1 VQWWS
6 QSRSGSNSLK
16 DAVFTVSPRAKGS
29 AIADIVAE
37 RNGGSLPIVEEDR
50 TCVGLVSECDRLRGM
65 DTGQDLSQLAA
76 TDSLTHDIVRVTEEM
91 PVKDVVHRRQEQQ
104 CSEGWSSTA
113 RPSWA

>member
-1 VQWWS
+1 MQWWS
-6 QSRSGSNSLK
+6 QSRSGSSRLE

-65 DTGQDLSQLAA
+65 DTGQDLSQVAA
-76 TDSLTHDIVRVTEEM
+76 TDIMTRDIVTVTEEM
-91 PVKDVVHRRQEQQ
+91 PGKDVVHRFQEQQ
-104 CSEGWSSTA
+104 CSEGRS
-113 RPSWA
+113 